1 MRMMVRVGEGSPCD
15 VIAHQTEAPSRGT
28 PQVGG
33 LMRSL
38 GVSVAKPHYK
48 LPKTTLALMSSASSR
63 SLTPAFWNSLGP
75 RSSWAVII
83 LKIMPYHSERG

>member
-1 MRMMVRVGEGSPCD
+1 MRMMVRVGGGSPCD

-33 LMRSL
+33 LVRSL

-48 LPKTTLALMSSASSR
+48 LPEITLASDVKCQLKVSHR
-63 SLTPAFWNSLGP
+63 CVLEFTRTPELTGSHYSKDYALSQ
-75 RSSWAVII
+75 
-83 LKIMPYHSERG
+83 